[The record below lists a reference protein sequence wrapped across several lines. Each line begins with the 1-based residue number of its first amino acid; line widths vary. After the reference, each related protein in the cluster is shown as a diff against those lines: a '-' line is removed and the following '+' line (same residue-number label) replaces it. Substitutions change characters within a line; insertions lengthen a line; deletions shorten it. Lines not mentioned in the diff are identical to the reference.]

1 MMQIVPMVA
10 AISFAPTTLSLLRQ
24 TPQRACAPAC
34 GLFDF
39 LKPDP
44 EQEAWKDEQMREQ
57 QAILERRR
65 NPAAQRAYMEET
77 ERARAAS
84 SQEAAEKF
92 GWQKQEG
99 DTLDAFLKRKVE
111 GKLNKMG
118 YEDEPQGG
126 LKLPL
131 PSFGVGGEF
140 GVGGKYDNGER
151 FDLRLPYAEKG
162 YVPDADDDDSVDFFA
177 NLLSGGRLQREFDER
192 ARLKRE
198 KREGNLK
205 S

>member
-65 NPAAQRAYMEET
+65 NPVGYTNRT
-77 ERARAAS
+77 SDHAS
-84 SQEAAEKF
+84 ALGS
-92 GWQKQEG
+92 
-99 DTLDAFLKRKVE
+99 T
-111 GKLNKMG
+111 
-118 YEDEPQGG
+118 
-126 LKLPL
+126 
-131 PSFGVGGEF
+131 VG
-140 GVGGKYDNGER
+140 
-151 FDLRLPYAEKG
+151 
-162 YVPDADDDDSVDFFA
+162 
-177 NLLSGGRLQREFDER
+177 
-192 ARLKRE
+192 
-198 KREGNLK
+198 
-205 S
+205 